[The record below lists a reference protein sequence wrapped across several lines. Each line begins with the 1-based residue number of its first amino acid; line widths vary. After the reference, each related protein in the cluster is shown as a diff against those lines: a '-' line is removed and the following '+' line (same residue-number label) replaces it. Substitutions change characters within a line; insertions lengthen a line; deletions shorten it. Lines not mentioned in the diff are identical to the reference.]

1 MQLSKYSQKILIVDD
16 NPKNLQIAMN
26 ILKDFNVIYSQ
37 SGEKALELVE
47 ENDFD
52 LILLDIIM
60 PSMDGYE
67 VCKILKSSDKTKDI
81 PIIFL
86 TVKNDEKD
94 IVKGFDLGAVD
105 YLVKPF
111 YSEVLLKRV
120 ELHLNLASSMK
131 NLTQLNENLNEIVRS
146 QIDDLRKKDQ
156 ILFKQSKMLA
166 LSEMIDMMS
175 EQLLHPL
182 GLIKLQNQALE
193 LKLLSDDVNNQ
204 DIEQTINTNNEQ
216 LNYLN
221 ITIEDFK
228 SFFQQ
233 DAKADFINLNVMI
246 NRVLLFFKDIFIQDR
261 IKVDVKGDINLEI
274 KFVKSELKHILMKLI
289 FNSIYLL
296 KDNNIENKKI
306 DIFFSEEQEFV
317 ELSIDSNIKD
327 FDIELLNSLF
337 DFNDINLEN
346 NELNHLG
353 LHLVKTLV
361 EKNLSSIHIEEKL
374 SGLSYC
380 TRFYK

>member
-67 VCKILKSSDKTKDI
+67 VCNILKNSNKTKDI

-86 TVKNDEKD
+86 TVKDDEKD

-120 ELHLNLASSMK
+120 ELHLNLANSMK

-204 DIEQTINTNNEQ
+204 DIEQAINTNNEQ

-261 IKVDVKGDINLEI
+261 IEVDVKGDINLEI

-289 FNSIYLL
+289 FNSMYLL

-306 DIFFSEEQEFV
+306 DIFFSDEQEFV

-361 EKNLSSIHIEEKL
+361 EKNLASIHIEEKL
-374 SGLSYC
+374 YGLSYC